1 MNELED
7 LGGRRGGW
15 GITQNT
21 AQMNKKWKIIIL
33 IWTSEELFKKNNDL
47 KIAHIY
53 KHQVSDSE
61 SPKNLS
67 QAQ

>member
-1 MNELED
+1 
-7 LGGRRGGW
+7 
-15 GITQNT
+15 
-21 AQMNKKWKIIIL
+21 MNKKWKIIIL
-33 IWTSEELFKKNNDL
+33 IGISEELFKKNNDL

-53 KHQVSDSE
+53 KQVSDSE